1 MLNRK
6 SVYALHALQHLAQ
19 HPDERFSTARL
30 AEACKSP
37 RRFLEQILSAL
48 REAGLLLA
56 ESGRSGGYQLAR
68 PASEVSLADILRV
81 VEGPIALLPCAS
93 HRFYE
98 PCAECPNPQ
107 TCALQDALVQVRN
120 ETVHALKSISLADMV
135 ARASELTLAQRNI
148 LRPTPYLRTP

>member
-30 AEACKSP
+30 
-37 RRFLEQILSAL
+37 
-48 REAGLLLA
+48 
-56 ESGRSGGYQLAR
+56 
-68 PASEVSLADILRV
+68 DILRV

-107 TCALQDALVQVRN
+107 ACALQDALVQVRN

>member
-93 HRFYE
+93 HRFTN
-98 PCAECPNPQ
+98 PARNARIRKPAPFKTPWCRCA
-107 TCALQDALVQVRN
+107 TKRF
-120 ETVHALKSISLADMV
+120 
-135 ARASELTLAQRNI
+135 
-148 LRPTPYLRTP
+148 TP

>member
-19 HPDERFSTARL
+19 HPGERFSTAKL
-30 AEACKSP
+30 AAACNSP
-37 RRFLEQILSAL
+37 RRFLEQILGEL
-48 REAGLLLA
+48 READLLHA
-56 ESGRSGGYQLAR
+56 EPGRNGGYQLALG
-68 PASEVSLADILRV
+68 PEDISLADILRV

-98 PCAECPNPQ
+98 PCAACPNPQ
-107 TCALQDALVQVRN
+107 ACALQDALVQVRN
-120 ETVHALKSISLADMV
+120 ETVHALKSISLADLV
-135 ARASELTLAQRNI
+135 ARSTQLTLAQRNI